1 MIPPRSVRAVSAH
14 WPASEPTQLAPLGS
28 ACTSLWRKAPKAR
41 GPFFL
46 FLQWMLESLPTGGL
60 DKFYGFF
67 SQVNVLLFSQRLQR
81 AHLKVCK
88 VFVRPQAHKNLTHLQ
103 EPGSLASQ
111 AR

>member
-67 SQVNVLLFSQRLQR
+67 SNVASSPDLARLR
-81 AHLKVCK
+81 AFCVSA
-88 VFVRPQAHKNLTHLQ
+88 PQARRKQTRSDL
-103 EPGSLASQ
+103 
-111 AR
+111 

>member
-67 SQVNVLLFSQRLQR
+67 SNVLFLLARL
-81 AHLKVCK
+81 AC
-88 VFVRPQAHKNLTHLQ
+88 
-103 EPGSLASQ
+103 EPVS
-111 AR
+111 